1 MKNGK
6 HEISGS
12 ARALRAVGSVPDE
25 QLVTQL
31 ARCDA
36 ALGAPEVRAFSNHQ

>member
-6 HEISGS
+6 HKIPGS
-12 ARALRAVGSVPDE
+12 ARALRAGGSVLDK
-25 QLVTQL
+25 QLVKQL
-31 ARCDA
+31 VRRDA